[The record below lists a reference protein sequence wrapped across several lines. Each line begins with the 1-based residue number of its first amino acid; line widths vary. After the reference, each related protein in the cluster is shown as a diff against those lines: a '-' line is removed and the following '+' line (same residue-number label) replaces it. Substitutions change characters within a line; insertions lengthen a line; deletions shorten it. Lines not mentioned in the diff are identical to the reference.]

1 MRQASLKLK
10 MSVKNVNIMNN
21 NIEVEKNIL
30 NTMIFI
36 LVALAFLYA
45 LILGN
50 MVFNITERK
59 NLEKEMIAL
68 SNEIGELEVSYLAVS
83 NSIDMSLSSAMG
95 FRETKAAFTTR
106 KSLKSLGLNSND
118 ALLGNIKLANNEI

>member
-36 LVALAFLYA
+36 LVALALFYVLF
-45 LILGN
+45 LGN
-50 MVFNITERK
+50 MVFNIVSRRT
-59 NLEKEMIAL
+59 LEKETVAL
-68 SNEIGELEVSYLAVS
+68 SNEIGELEVSYLSVS
-83 NSIDMSLSSAMG
+83 NSIDTNLSFAMG
-95 FRETKAAFTTR
+95 FKETKAAFATR
-106 KSLKSLGLNSND
+106 KSLGFNLSGVNF
-118 ALLGNIKLANNEI
+118 GNIKLANNEI